1 MHLTIK
7 MKIDINKFVS
17 ALKQGKTLLYPAD
30 TIWGLGCD
38 ATNQK
43 AVDAIFKLKNRPKN
57 KPLIALVADIE
68 MLKQYVENVP
78 ENIEELLNSEHPTT
92 LVYPKG
98 KELAEGVISDNGT
111 VAIRMP
117 KPCFVL
123 DLITAFGKPI
133 VSTSANLSGAPIPAT
148 YYEIAGQILAQVDE
162 VVPLNKDNIAQIPS
176 RVLKVLPDGSVK
188 QLR

>member
-1 MHLTIK
+1 
-7 MKIDINKFVS
+7 MKIDITNFVT

-43 AVDAIFKLKNRPKN
+43 AVDTIFKLKNRPKN
-57 KPLIALVADIE
+57 KPLIALVANVE

-78 ENIEELLNSEHPTT
+78 ENIKELLNNEHPTT
-92 LVYPKG
+92 LVYPNGKG
-98 KELAEGVISDNGT
+98 LTKGVISDNGS
-111 VAIRMP
+111 VAIRIP
-117 KPCFVL
+117 KPCFAL

-148 YYEIAGQILAQVDE
+148 FHEIDPQILARVDE
-162 VVPLNKDNIAQIPS
+162 VVPLNKDNLAQIPS
-176 RVLKVLPDGSVK
+176 RVLQVLPDGSVK